1 MSMCDAH
8 DEKSHENVS
17 AMKRAVEKPRESPD
31 IAWRAVWT
39 NRANPRYS
47 LPLATPDAI
56 VEAIPDTSPLAPSR
70 ETR

>member
-1 MSMCDAH
+1 MGMCDAH

-31 IAWRAVWT
+31 IALRAVWT
-39 NRANPRYS
+39 NRASLRYS
-47 LPLATPDAI
+47 LPLATPA
-56 VEAIPDTSPLAPSR
+56 AIPKTLPLAPSR